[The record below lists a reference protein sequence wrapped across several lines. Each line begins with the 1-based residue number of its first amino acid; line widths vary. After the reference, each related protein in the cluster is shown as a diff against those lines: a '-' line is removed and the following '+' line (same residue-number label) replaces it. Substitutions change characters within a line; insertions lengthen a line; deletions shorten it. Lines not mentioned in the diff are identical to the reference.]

1 MGSAEEE
8 GSDVPGAL
16 VPGKGVDRTEA
27 WEVWDLEQADREG
40 TSKVTK
46 RASHGIT
53 DTIQAGGKEKKRATA
68 LKKEVDL
75 STFCPCSERVGALVW

>member
-16 VPGKGVDRTEA
+16 MPGQPVDRTEA
-27 WEVWDLEQADREG
+27 WGVWDLEQADREG

-46 RASHGIT
+46 RASHGISVCSSHAALS
-53 DTIQAGGKEKKRATA
+53 ILICRSMAKHRLIWALQA
-68 LKKEVDL
+68 
-75 STFCPCSERVGALVW
+75 